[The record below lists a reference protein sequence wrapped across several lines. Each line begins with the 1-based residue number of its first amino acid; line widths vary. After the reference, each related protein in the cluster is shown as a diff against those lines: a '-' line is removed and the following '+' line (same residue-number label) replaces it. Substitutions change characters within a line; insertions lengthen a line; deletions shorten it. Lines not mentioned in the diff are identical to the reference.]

1 MVEIAA
7 GNIETILDIMD
18 DFEYI
23 EKFLRKLKGKNL
35 ALDFQRYRTILLDL
49 EKRYE
54 VEKSTFTS
62 NIQTLLPKL
71 KAQKA
76 EPEDLTN
83 LLQRYTDS
91 RYEKETFNTLL
102 AFRQK
107 EIETAEFIIYN
118 DKLKNN
124 KVIET

>member
-1 MVEIAA
+1 
-7 GNIETILDIMD
+7 MD
-18 DFEYI
+18 DFEFI

-76 EPEDLTN
+76 EATDLTT
-83 LLQRYTDS
+83 LLEAYTTS

-102 AFRQK
+102 SFRQK

-118 DKLKNN
+118 ENLKDN
-124 KVIET
+124 KVCMAF

>member
-1 MVEIAA
+1 
-7 GNIETILDIMD
+7 MD

-76 EPEDLTN
+76 EAEDLTT
-83 LLQRYTDS
+83 LLEEYTTS

-102 AFRQK
+102 SFRQK

-118 DKLKNN
+118 ENLKNN
-124 KVIET
+124 KVCMAF